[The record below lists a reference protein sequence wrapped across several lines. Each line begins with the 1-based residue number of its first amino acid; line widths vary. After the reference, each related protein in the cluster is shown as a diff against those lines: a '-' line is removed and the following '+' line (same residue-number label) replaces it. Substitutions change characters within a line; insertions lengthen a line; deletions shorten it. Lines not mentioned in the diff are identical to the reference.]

1 MVTHVVVLVENSSQ
15 AIKAKKFLVENGID
29 AKLIPTPRSVSSNCG
44 SAVRILE
51 KNWLEAKK
59 ALDDNEAAYSQIV
72 PLTRY

>member
-1 MVTHVVVLVENSSQ
+1 MVTHVVVLVENSSH
-15 AIKAKKFLVENGID
+15 AIKAKKVLVENGID

-51 KNWLEAKK
+51 KDWLEAKK